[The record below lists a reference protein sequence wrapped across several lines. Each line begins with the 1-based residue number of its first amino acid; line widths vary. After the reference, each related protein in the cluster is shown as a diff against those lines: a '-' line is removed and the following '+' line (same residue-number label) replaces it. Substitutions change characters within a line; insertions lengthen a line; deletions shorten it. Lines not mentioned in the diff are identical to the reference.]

1 MRIGILED
9 YQSLGRILQLS
20 LGLAGHKVETSQ
32 TIIDFLAFVT
42 SPTPADLIIVDFL
55 LLAEH
60 SQVRL
65 SGTDVIRHI
74 RTISPNMPA
83 ILISAAPLATL
94 ETATVGLSRVKIL
107 RKPFKTATLLEMINV
122 ITETGDGNDSR
133 REQDSRFNR

>member
-20 LGLAGHKVETSQ
+20 LGLAGYTVQTSQ
-32 TIIDFLAFVT
+32 TIIDFLTFVT

-60 SQVRL
+60 PEAQL

-74 RTISPNMPA
+74 RTTSPNMPA

-94 ETATVGLSRVKIL
+94 EAATVGLSGVKIL
-107 RKPFKTATLLEMINV
+107 RKPFKTTTLLEMIKAV
-122 ITETGDGNDSR
+122 TVT
-133 REQDSRFNR
+133 